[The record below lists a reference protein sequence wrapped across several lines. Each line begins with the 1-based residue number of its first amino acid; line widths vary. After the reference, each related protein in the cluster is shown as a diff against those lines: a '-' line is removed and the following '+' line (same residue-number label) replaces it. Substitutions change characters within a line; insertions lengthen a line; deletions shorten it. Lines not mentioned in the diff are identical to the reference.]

1 MAKPP
6 KARKD
11 VQISIDLVE
20 AALAQRQFLQLVDEH
35 PCLYDGPHVQNAV
48 RRCASRAIIQ
58 SVFVDTRYGKSVS
71 GMQGGEPNKLI
82 RTYRGPGL
90 LRSLSLS

>member
-58 SVFVDTRYGKSVS
+58 SVYVVNRCGKLSA
-71 GMQGGEPNKLI
+71 MQGGEPNKVI
-82 RTYRGPGL
+82 RTCRGCYGV
-90 LRSLSLS
+90 